1 MGEYGLNLSLLY
13 FGPGGWGGVLLT
25 GAVMT
30 LAVSVSAFLLGIVL
44 GTAAALAKLSRHR
57 FLRSI
62 GIIYTT
68 VIRGIPELLV
78 IYLFFFGTS
87 SLIMAIAKA
96 AFGYAGYI
104 EVDAFAVA
112 VLALGL
118 ISGAYSTEV
127 IRGGIA
133 SVPKGQMEAAT
144 ALGLRR
150 WVIWLRIL
158 LPQAM
163 RFALPG
169 LANVWQL
176 TLKDTA
182 LISVTGLAEIMR
194 TAFVAA
200 GATRE
205 PFLFYAAAA
214 LLYLL
219 LTWGSSRFFSKAE
232 TTANRGFAARA
243 K

>member
-1 MGEYGLNLSLLY
+1 MLLA
-13 FGPGGWGGVLLT
+13 
-25 GAVMT
+25 GALMT
-30 LAVSVSAFLLGIVL
+30 LAVSLSAFLLGIAL

-57 FLRSI
+57 LLRCI
-62 GIIYTT
+62 GIAYTT
-68 VIRGIPELLV
+68 VIRGIPELPV

-87 SLIMAIAKA
+87 SLIMAVVRA
-96 AFGYAGYI
+96 AFGYDGYI
-104 EVDAFAVA
+104 EVNAFTVA

-133 SVPKGQMEAAT
+133 SVSKGQMEAAA

-150 WVIWLRIL
+150 WMIWLRIL

-163 RFALPG
+163 RYALPG

-182 LISVTGLAEIMR
+182 LISVTGLAE
-194 TAFVAA
+194 

-214 LLYLL
+214 MLYLL

-232 TTANRGFAARA
+232 ASANRGFAARS

>member
-1 MGEYGLNLSLLY
+1 MLLA
-13 FGPGGWGGVLLT
+13 
-25 GAVMT
+25 GALMT
-30 LAVSVSAFLLGIVL
+30 LAVSLSAFLLGIAL

-57 FLRSI
+57 LLRCI
-62 GIIYTT
+62 GIAYTT

-87 SLIMAIAKA
+87 SLIMAVVRA
-96 AFGYAGYI
+96 AFGYDGYI
-104 EVDAFAVA
+104 EVNAFTVA

-133 SVPKGQMEAAT
+133 SVSKGQMEAAA

-150 WVIWLRIL
+150 WMIWLRIL

-163 RFALPG
+163 RYALPG

-214 LLYLL
+214 MLYLL

-232 TTANRGFAARA
+232 ASANRGFAARS